1 MKKSTNIE
9 EFECMEYICD
19 KIILIIKYENLNK
32 YFKTIVVNGIIGWFF
47 YARGYWYTSL
57 NLGQFINLKFWDE
70 IPLKKYGFL
79 HLFNNECIIIS
90 F

>member
-1 MKKSTNIE
+1 
-9 EFECMEYICD
+9 MELLGD
-19 KIILIIKYENLNK
+19 
-32 YFKTIVVNGIIGWFF
+32 FF
-47 YARGYWYTSL
+47 MLEDIDIHQL